1 MGAMSPQRASTE
13 HAPATSVDR
22 RRYRVGGWELE
33 WSPEHPRT
41 VWAIPE
47 HLKEFRQ
54 CSGGIY
60 YGEDSTP
67 PMGWDLPTPP
77 KYVRTAALSIMRGLN
92 TTTTQGTE
100 Q

>member
-1 MGAMSPQRASTE
+1 MMMSPQRASTE
-13 HAPATSVDR
+13 HAPTTSGII
-22 RRYRVGGWELE
+22 RRYRVRGWVLE
-33 WSPEHPRT
+33 HSTAHPAT
-41 VWAIPE
+41 LWAIPE

-67 PMGWDLPTPP
+67 PMGWDLPIPP
-77 KYVRTAALSIMRGLN
+77 KYVRTAAVSIMRELAKGC
-92 TTTTQGTE
+92 E